1 MTMNQDVIITCALT
15 GAGDTVRKSP
25 HVPVTPEQI
34 ARSAV
39 EAADAGAAAVHIHV
53 RDPETG
59 APSRDPRLYRE
70 VVERIRE
77 TGTDVVVNLTAG
89 MGGDLVIDPEE
100 PLRHLPGTDLVGGL
114 DRLPHVEDLL
124 PDICTLDCGSLNFG
138 DGSNLYVSTPD
149 MLRTGARRVQE
160 LGVRPELEIFDT
172 GHLWFAKQLRTEGL
186 LDDPTVFQLCMG
198 IPWGAPAD
206 PGVLQSMVNMLP
218 EGAQWASFALGR
230 MQMPWVAQ
238 SVLLGGHVRVGLE
251 DNLYLGK
258 GVKATNAQLVE
269 RAVTIVEAMGARVA
283 TPDEARLKLG
293 LKPRG

>member
-1 MTMNQDVIITCALT
+1 MTVNDSVIITCALT
-15 GAGDTVRKSP
+15 GAGDTVGRSP

-39 EAADAGAAAVHIHV
+39 EAAEAGATVVHVHV

-59 APSRDPRLYRE
+59 APARDPRLYRE
-70 VVERIRE
+70 VVERVKE
-77 TGTDVVVNLTAG
+77 SGTDVVVNLTAG
-89 MGGDLVIDPEE
+89 MGGDLVVDPED
-100 PLRHLPGTDLVGGL
+100 PRTQLPGTDLVGGL
-114 DRLPHVEDLL
+114 ERLPHVEELL

-172 GHLWFAKQLRTEGL
+172 GQLWFAKQLLSEGL
-186 LDDPTVFQLCMG
+186 LEEPPLFQLCMG

-206 PGVLQSMVNMLP
+206 PGVLQSMVSMLP
-218 EGAQWASFALGR
+218 DGAEWASFALGR

-238 SVLLGGHVRVGLE
+238 AVLLGGNVRVGLE
-251 DNLYLGK
+251 DNLYLSK
-258 GVKATNAQLVE
+258 GVKATNGALVE
-269 RAVTIVEAMGARVA
+269 RAVQIVELLGSKVA
-283 TPDEARLKLG
+283 TPDEARRRLG
-293 LKPRG
+293 LKPRP